1 MKVLHVVK
9 ASGISGAEN
18 HLLLLLPDLRRRG
31 WDASLVL
38 LHEGEPG
45 ARELA
50 ERLRGEDVPVAK
62 IRLRFAAD
70 PTALVRLVRAMRA
83 ARPTIVHT
91 HLVHADFLGL
101 TAATTARVPFRVSTK
116 HGFNAFR
123 AGRAFAVADRSVAR
137 LAHAHIAISHGLAGY
152 LAETEGFGEN
162 VFTVVHYGIEPGPEP
177 QPYGAEPGRLV
188 CVGRLI
194 PIKGHEVL
202 LRAFADA
209 RAQLPDL
216 RLDLAGAGP
225 LEPDLRARAAAL
237 GVGEAVGFLGTVTP
251 IGPAYESAAITVVPS
266 LGEGFGMVA
275 LEAMERGRPVI
286 ASHVGGLP
294 EIVADGETGLVAPPD
309 DASALSE
316 AIVALV
322 SDPARAA
329 AFGAAGRKRALDEF
343 SQERCTVATEAVY
356 RELLDK
362 T

>member
-45 ARELA
+45 AREFA
-50 ERLRGEDVPVAK
+50 QRLRSEAVPVEG

-70 PTALVRLVRAMRA
+70 PTALARLVRAMRA

-101 TAATTARVPFRVSTK
+101 TAALAARVPFRVSTK

-123 AGRAFAVADRSVAR
+123 AGRVFAVADRSVAR
-137 LAHAHIAISHGLAGY
+137 LADAHVAISHGLARY
-152 LAETEGFGEN
+152 LAETEGFAEDG
-162 VFTVVHYGIEPGPEP
+162 FTVVHYGIAAGPEP
-177 QPYGAEPGRLV
+177 QPYTGEPGRLV

-202 LRAFADA
+202 LRAFAEA
-209 RAQLPDL
+209 RAELPGL
-216 RLDLAGAGP
+216 WLDLAGAGP
-225 LEPDLRARAAAL
+225 LAPELRSRAAAL
-237 GVGEAVGFLGTVTP
+237 GVGEAVRFLGAVTP
-251 IGPAYESAAITVVPS
+251 IGPAYESAAVTVVPS

-286 ASHVGGLP
+286 ASAVGGLP
-294 EIVADGETGLVAPPD
+294 EIVADGETGIVVPPD

-322 SDPARAA
+322 SDPAKAA
-329 AFGAAGRKRALDEF
+329 AFGAAGRRRALEEF
-343 SQERCTVATEAVY
+343 SQERCTDGIEAVY
-356 RELLDK
+356 SAAARG
-362 T
+362 